1 MLVEKRMKKGFFEP
15 KERLDGGTSEK
26 KGAVTCRL
34 PAQLKDYALGLRSC
48 LASAQTA
55 DNFGRSPMVH
65 VTDSKTVAN
74 IIPQTHFEPDLR
86 KGLSTFIPGD
96 TEYCDCASDTLLSV
110 QSPSYI
116 TPSPLVTLLA

>member
-15 KERLDGGTSEK
+15 RERLDGGTSEK

-55 DNFGRSPMVH
+55 DNCCTIKYIFCSNCCKP
-65 VTDSKTVAN
+65 KYN
-74 IIPQTHFEPDLR
+74 IPIIIR
-86 KGLSTFIPGD
+86 
-96 TEYCDCASDTLLSV
+96 
-110 QSPSYI
+110 
-116 TPSPLVTLLA
+116 